1 MNLPMPIQTD
11 GSTPRWMDKVGS
23 FVIIAITFTVV
34 FLVVSPYFGLIPAT
48 DASIT
53 SSIDALIQNVFL
65 IMIGFLFGGSI
76 SNRKKDDSINLMART
91 NLPTP
96 PTTNG
101 APTP

>member
-1 MNLPMPIQTD
+1 
-11 GSTPRWMDKVGS
+11 MDKVGS
-23 FVIIAITFTVV
+23 FVIIMITFTVV

-65 IMIGFLFGGSI
+65 IMIGFLFGGSVTA
-76 SNRKKDDSINLMART
+76 RKKDDSINIMART
-91 NLPTP
+91 ASSPP

-101 APTP
+101 APPP